1 MRSNHRYDFMQTLT
15 LRQRFRLVRFTR
27 GFGPEEGPVTLD
39 RSRVFILPTGA
50 GLAFALMLLVM
61 LFGSINYNNSLG
73 HMFSYLLGSMAM
85 VSIFYTYR
93 NLVMLG
99 FTVGKVRPV
108 YAGERAGF
116 EIRVTNPDVYS
127 RFGILLESANQPA
140 VSIELC
146 PQQTSSVM
154 LYRNTTRRG
163 VLALGRCRISSCYPL
178 GLFRAWS
185 HLDLRMNCL
194 VYPRPGPRRPLP
206 QTTAYKP
213 NRSGDKGRGVD
224 DFSGF
229 RPYRPG
235 DSPRHVFWKAA
246 AREQPLLTKQFGGDR
261 ADELWLD
268 WRYLDAL
275 DTEARL
281 SQLCRWVLDA
291 SHDRLCYGLRLP
303 GVEIAVASGDV
314 HKQRCLEALA
324 RFE

>member
-1 MRSNHRYDFMQTLT
+1 
-15 LRQRFRLVRFTR
+15 
-27 GFGPEEGPVTLD
+27 
-39 RSRVFILPTGA
+39 
-50 GLAFALMLLVM
+50 VM

-73 HMFSYLLGSMAM
+73 HMFTFLLGSMAM

-99 FTVGKVRPV
+99 FAVGKVRPV

-116 EIRVTNPDVYS
+116 EILVTNPGVYA
-127 RFGILLESANQPA
+127 RIGIRLESANQPP
-140 VSIELC
+140 VSIELD
-146 PQQTSSVM
+146 PQQTSPVI
-154 LYRNTTRRG
+154 LHRDTTRRG
-163 VLALGRCRISSCYPL
+163 VLALGRCRVSSCYPL

-185 HLDLRMNCL
+185 HLELRMQCL
-194 VYPRPGPRRPLP
+194 VYPRPGPRRALP
-206 QTTAYKP
+206 QSAAYKP
-213 NRSGDKGRGVD
+213 NLSGDKGRGVD
-224 DFSGF
+224 DFAGF

-246 AREQPLLTKQFGGDR
+246 AREQTLLTKQFGGDR

-268 WRYLDAL
+268 WRDLDAL

-291 SHDRLCYGLRLP
+291 DHSRQCYGLRLP
-303 GVEIAVASGDV
+303 GVEIAVASGDA
-314 HKQRCLEALA
+314 HRQRCLEALA